1 MPKASISPGTRKRLA
16 PAPPRRNAPQ
26 AMRANKIVPRV
37 SPTRRGDLNSLSL
50 QKVAFVPQL
59 VQEEPCKFSFVSSTL
74 TEGSTLVAL
83 YSNRLGNWIFT
94 PGIRVRISLAL
105 IKDLVTQWLEYA
117 PFKRRVV
124 GSNPTRVTIRLI
136 AQRTEQLPSKERV
149 LGSNPSKA
157 ENASESDGTMCP
169 VMHMATAVHSIRSLL
184 PSVGAMVAQIPYKDK
199 VERSSR
205 SRKTNWRSNRRPIG
219 SPKEN

>member
-1 MPKASISPGTRKRLA
+1 MPKASTSPGTRNERQA
-16 PAPPRRNAPQ
+16 PLRPRRNAPQ
-26 AMRANKIVPRV
+26 AMRASKIVPRV
-37 SPTRRGDLNSLSL
+37 SPTRRGDLIPLSL
-50 QKVAFVPQL
+50 REIAFVPQL

-83 YSNRLGNWIFT
+83 YSNRSGNWTFT

-105 IKDLVTQWLEYA
+105 LNDLVTQWLEYA

-124 GSNPTRVTIRLI
+124 GSNPTRVIIRLI

-157 ENASESDGTMCP
+157 ENVSESDDTMRQ
-169 VMHMATAVHSIRSLL
+169 VMNMTTAVHSTRSLL

-205 SRKTNWRSNRRPIG
+205 SRKTNAS
-219 SPKEN
+219 